1 MNTHPQTT
9 LPFDV
14 CTIDLKGAQLVEAS
28 AGTGKTYSLA
38 LLYLRLLVE
47 TSISVRQILVLTFTN
62 AAAAEMEYRI
72 RAFLFAAHN
81 YLKGGTEYLYE
92 IVDRGD
98 AIARILQRALQQSD
112 FQTVEL
118 RVRDAIM
125 LLDEL
130 QVMTIHA
137 FCQQSLRDYAYEFG
151 VLEDYSIVES
161 EEQLVRKQ
169 LAAFWRREI
178 TRLPPEVF
186 QLLLQRGFRVEL
198 LHQIVRLFHT
208 GYRPRIGTQDTIV
221 TELQS
226 LIRREKTL
234 LQRITT
240 HVVQHPPY
248 WKEFLQDLHAKN
260 RNKGYLHEVLQ
271 QDMLE
276 LIPYALQQ
284 DLNNPSWLQ
293 SVIER
298 GKQHAAESEWL
309 PHWQEFASCREEL
322 YQSIERFANHLL
334 VMLYEKYLPAIHAER
349 ERKQLLGFSDLIAFV
364 HRKLVIQRDE
374 ELLAI
379 LRSKYKALIVDE
391 FQDTDRWQYELL
403 RAIFHSPQHRVFYI
417 GDPKQNIYRWRG
429 ADLSTYKRARAE
441 VDHVYTM
448 SHNYRSSP
456 RYLKALNRF
465 YALQDNPFVD
475 ADIAYYPVQPGRD
488 PAQFDQLCFND
499 SDGPAAPIVLCT
511 PEQRFTLSDF
521 AQGYVLR
528 LLHSGSWRSSDGK
541 VRPVQP
547 GDIAVLVRTND
558 QAIQMKN
565 ALLQSG
571 VPAVVRTEEYIT
583 RTVEALYLYRIL
595 KAFLHPQREVRAAL
609 MTELTPQFLSW
620 DAVWDVVPHIELLS
634 ECRALWKERGVFSAL
649 QHFMHS
655 YGVFDRLLSSGGA
668 DGESRYT
675 RLIQLME
682 ILHQLE
688 YHHRW
693 SDEKLVEWLAYA
705 MKHPPAE
712 ALYEQRIESAENA
725 VVVSTIHKAK
735 GLEFPIV
742 VLPAVRTPNKPYPT
756 QWYTFTPHTTWSGE
770 EQIPTVA
777 LKYRGDVYTA
787 EEPLL
792 QGDER
797 RLLYVALTRA
807 VHHCAVFVTAA
818 QRPLFEEVLRQWPD
832 TELLHTKALQPYT
845 APITTIKRQPLPFR
859 GNTDPQWVVTSYSA
873 LDTEEGHTTRTSH
886 WAQALADY
894 DDFIFQQLPAGPHVG
909 NFIHALLEEVDFQS
923 DDLPPGLLRGL
934 LHQYGLYGKIDPDYV
949 ELMLDHVRH
958 AVLSTEEKAFSLRD
972 VAMDH
977 RLNEL
982 EFFFRFKRWP
992 AKEIVQLIPE
1002 IRTEQYAHSGV
1013 IHGFVDM
1020 VLYHEGKYYIIDW
1033 KTNHLGNALED
1044 YDGAALVRAMDAH
1057 NYRLQYYI
1065 YTMALVRY
1073 LRQRLP
1079 NFSYADHFGGVFYLF
1094 LRGMRRHR
1102 STGVY
1107 YDRPSQSI
1115 IDQWEQLIEG

>member
-1 MNTHPQTT
+1 MKTHDKNT

-14 CTIDLKGAQLVEAS
+14 CAIDLRGAQLVEAS

-38 LLYLRLLVE
+38 LMYLRLLVE

-72 RAFLFAAHN
+72 RTFLFAAQN
-81 YLKGGTEYLYE
+81 YLKGGAEYLYE
-92 IVDRGD
+92 MVDRGD
-98 AIARILQRALQQSD
+98 AIARILQQALQQSD

-151 VLEDYSIVES
+151 VLEDYTIMES

-169 LAAFWRREI
+169 LAAFWRKEI
-178 TRLPPEVF
+178 TRLPPELF
-186 QLLLQRGFRVEL
+186 QLLLQRGFRIEL
-198 LHQIVRLFHT
+198 LHQIVRLFHA
-208 GYRPRIGTQDTIV
+208 GYRPRTGTQDAVID
-221 TELQS
+221 ELQS

-234 LQRITT
+234 LQHITAQ
-240 HVVQHPPY
+240 VEQQPQY
-248 WKEFLQDLHAKN
+248 WRELLKGLSTK
-260 RNKGYLHEVLQ
+260 RNKGYLYEVLQ
-271 QDMLE
+271 QEMYD

-284 DLNNPSWLQ
+284 DVRNLHWLR
-293 SVIER
+293 SVIECGAR
-298 GKQHAAESEWL
+298 DALQPKWL
-309 PHWQEFASCREEL
+309 EHWYALATCKEAL
-322 YQSIERFANHLL
+322 YHSVERLANHLL
-334 VMLYEKYLPAIHAER
+334 AVLYEQYLPEIHAER

-364 HRKLVIQRDE
+364 HRKLVAQRDE
-374 ELLAI
+374 ELLR
-379 LRSKYKALIVDE
+379 LMRSKYKALIVDE

-403 RAIFHSPQHRVFYI
+403 RAIFHSPHHRVFYI

-441 VDHVYTM
+441 VDCVYTM

-456 RYLKALNRF
+456 RYLEALNRF
-465 YALQDNPFVD
+465 YALQENPFVD
-475 ADIAYYPVQPGRD
+475 EEIAYHPVEPGRD
-488 PAQFDQLCFND
+488 PAQFDQLCFKD
-499 SDGPAAPIVLCT
+499 SDAPVAPIVLFE
-511 PEQRFTLSDF
+511 PEQRSTLSDF
-521 AQGYVLR
+521 VQGYVLR
-528 LLHSGSWRSSDGK
+528 LLHSGYWHSSDGE
-541 VRPVQP
+541 VRPVQA

-583 RTVEALYLYRIL
+583 RTVEALYLHRIL
-595 KAFLHPQREVRAAL
+595 RAFLHPQREVRAAL

-742 VLPAVRTPNKPYPT
+742 VLPAVRTTNKPYPS
-756 QWYTFTPHTTWSGE
+756 QWYTFMPHTAWTDE
-770 EQIPTVA
+770 EQTPTVA
-777 LKYRGDVYTA
+777 LKYRGEVYTM

-792 QGDER
+792 KGDER

-807 VHHCAVFVTAA
+807 VHHCAVLVTAA
-818 QRPLFEEVLRQWPD
+818 QKPLFEEVLPRWSD
-832 TELLHTKALQPYT
+832 TELFHAKALQPYT
-845 APITTIKRQPLPFR
+845 APITAISRQPRPFR

-873 LDTEEGHTTRTSH
+873 LDTEEGHTTRAYH
-886 WAQALADY
+886 WAQAFTDY

-923 DDLPPGLLRGL
+923 DDLPPGLLRRL
-934 LHQYGLYGKIDPDYV
+934 LHQYGLYGKIEPDYV
-949 ELMLDHVRH
+949 ELMVDHVRH
-958 AVLSTEEKAFSLRD
+958 GVLSSEVGNFSLRD
-972 VAMDH
+972 IGMDQ

-982 EFFFRFKRWP
+982 EFYLRFKRWP
-992 AKEIVQLIPE
+992 GEAITQLVPE

-1020 VLYHEGKYYIIDW
+1020 VLHHKGKYYIVDW
-1033 KTNHLGNALED
+1033 KTNHLGNALKD
-1044 YDGAALVRAMDAH
+1044 YDGDALVRAMDAH

-1079 NFSYADHFGGVFYLF
+1079 NFSYAEHFGGVFYLF

-1107 YDRPSQSI
+1107 YDRPAQSI
-1115 IDQWEQLIEG
+1115 IEQWEQLIEG